1 MFKPVWGIIGI
12 GWIGQ
17 EMAAAL
23 QKAGK
28 TIEAACSRHKEKTE
42 AFCQKYGAAKAY
54 TDYHDLLANP
64 KINIVYIATPHSNH
78 YEVMKDALLAGKNVF
93 CEKAITVNAD
103 QLEECVAIAKEKN
116 LAIMD
121 GVTLFHMPLYSVL
134 KNEVLPAIGPIKM
147 IQVNF
152 GSLKDPDPANRFY
165 SMDLAGGALLD
176 IGVYAISFART
187 FMSSDPDLILTTMER
202 FQTGVDESS
211 GILLKNKEGEI
222 ATISLTFR
230 AKQPKRG
237 MVAGENGYF
246 EVYNFPRGNQ
256 AILTD
261 PNGKTKV
268 IEAGNTDDA
277 LLYELEAME
286 KYAADPKTCQA
297 NLDLIRS
304 VMKVMTD
311 VRKQWNLVYP
321 FENKD

>member
-12 GWIGQ
+12 GWIGS
-17 EMAAAL
+17 EMAEAL

-28 TIEAACSRHKEKTE
+28 TVHAACSRNLERTE
-42 AFCQKYGAAKAY
+42 AFCQKYGITKAY
-54 TDYHDLLANP
+54 TDYHDLLADP
-64 KINIVYIATPHSNH
+64 EINIVYIATPHSNH
-78 YEVMKDALLAGKNVF
+78 YEVMKDALNAGKNVF
-93 CEKAITVNAD
+93 CEKAITVNSD
-103 QLEECVAIAKEKN
+103 QLEECVAIANEKD

-121 GVTLFHMPLYSVL
+121 GVTLFHMPVYTRL
-134 KNEVLPAIGPIKM
+134 KNEILPKLGKIKM

-176 IGVYAISFART
+176 IGVYAISFARY
-187 FMSSDPDLILTTMER
+187 FMCENPEVVLTTMER
-202 FQTGVDESS
+202 FVTGVDESS
-211 GILLKNKEGEI
+211 GILLKNPSGEI

-230 AKQPKRG
+230 AKQPKRC

-246 EVYNFPRGNQ
+246 EIYNFPRGNE

-261 PNGKTKV
+261 PEGHQTTIQDGKS
-268 IEAGNTDDA
+268 EDA

-286 KYAADPKTCQA
+286 AYASHQADWKP
-297 NLDLIRS
+297 NLDMIRS

-321 FENKD
+321 FEK

>member
-12 GWIGQ
+12 GWIGS
-17 EMAAAL
+17 EMAQAL
-23 QKAGK
+23 QKADK
-28 TIEAACSRHKEKTE
+28 TIHAACSRNLQKTQT
-42 AFCQKYGAAKAY
+42 FCDKYGIAKAY
-54 TDYHDLLANP
+54 TDYHDLLADP
-64 KINIVYIATPHSNH
+64 EINIVYIATPHSNH
-78 YEVMKDALLAGKNVF
+78 YEVMKEALIAGKNVF
-93 CEKAITVNAD
+93 CEKAITVNSD
-103 QLEECVAIAKEKN
+103 QLEECVAIANEKD

-121 GVTLFHMPLYSVL
+121 GVTLFHMPIYAKL
-134 KNEVLPAIGPIKM
+134 KNEILPRLGKIKM

-176 IGVYAISFART
+176 IGVYAISFARY
-187 FMSSDPDLILTTMER
+187 FMSENPEVVLTTMER
-202 FQTGVDESS
+202 FETGVDESS
-211 GILLKNKEGEI
+211 GILLKNPSGEI

-237 MVAGENGYF
+237 NE
-246 EVYNFPRGNQ
+246 

-261 PNGKTKV
+261 PEGHQTTIQDGKS
-268 IEAGNTDDA
+268 EDA

-286 KYAADPKTCQA
+286 AYASHQADWKP
-297 NLDLIRS
+297 NLDKIRS

-321 FENKD
+321 FEK